1 MVMKIVIEG
10 VEFSY
15 RSVEA
20 LKDVTLTINGPI
32 LVAIVGPNGSGKST
46 LLKCISKILE
56 PKKGIILIDSINIA
70 NVKLNELAKIVS
82 YVAPSSGKT
91 FPITVF
97 DFILMG
103 RRPYVTWKCSD
114 KDIEKVSKV
123 IKLLNLED
131 IAMRDFNELSSG
143 QQQKVMIARALA
155 QDTSIILL
163 DEPTANLDIK
173 HQIEVMELIKDL
185 SKEKTVIMAIHDL
198 TLVSRYADLVVMLK
212 DGRIVA
218 VGTPRE
224 VLTPENIEFVYGV
237 KAKTVE
243 VDGYI
248 HVIPLGIRY

>member
-1 MVMKIVIEG
+1 MKIIIEG

-20 LKDVTLTINGPI
+20 LKDVTLTINGPT

-46 LLKCISKILE
+46 LLKCMSKILE
-56 PKKGIILIDSINIA
+56 PKRGSILINSIDIA
-70 NVKLNELAKIVS
+70 NIKLNELAKIIS
-82 YVAPSSGKT
+82 YVAPYSGKT

-97 DFILMG
+97 EFILMG
-103 RRPYVTWKCSD
+103 RRPYVTWKCND
-114 KDIEKVSKV
+114 KDIEKVSE
-123 IKLLNLED
+123 IIELLDLKD

-155 QDTSIILL
+155 QDTDVILL

-185 SKEKTVIMAIHDL
+185 SRKRTVIIAIHDL
-198 TLVSRYADLVVMLK
+198 TLVSRYVDLVVMLK
-212 DGRIVA
+212 DGKIVA
-218 VGTPRE
+218 VGSPRE
-224 VLTPENIEFVYGV
+224 VLTPKNIEFVYGIKV
-237 KAKTVE
+237 KIVE

-248 HVIPLGIRY
+248 HIIPLGIRY

>member
-1 MVMKIVIEG
+1 
-10 VEFSY
+10 
-15 RSVEA
+15 
-20 LKDVTLTINGPI
+20 
-32 LVAIVGPNGSGKST
+32 
-46 LLKCISKILE
+46 
-56 PKKGIILIDSINIA
+56 
-70 NVKLNELAKIVS
+70 

-103 RRPYVTWKCSD
+103 RRPYITWKCND
-114 KDIEKVSKV
+114 KDVEKVSKV
-123 IKLLNLED
+123 IELLNLEN

-237 KAKTVE
+237 KVKTVE